1 MCTHYRVASDS
12 DVFYS
17 SATWSHSLLQ
27 TPPPRWRPCLTH
39 PTPHPLAPT
48 RLARRFLQRLMQR
61 LNLRAFGV
69 PRPGAHAS
77 PALTC
82 PAYSA
87 CDSRQTWT
95 CRGSARSSW
104 RCTEHAVQAS
114 APDRSLAEKQTGA
127 VCANGLQ
134 VLVLGGCTYVLLSV
148 GKISAGLADTLLPA
162 KVCDLAHNSLDL
174 HRTTAR

>member
-1 MCTHYRVASDS
+1 VCTHYRVASDS

-48 RLARRFLQRLMQR
+48 RLARRFLQLLMQR
-61 LNLRAFGV
+61 LNLRAFRV

-114 APDRSLAEKQTGA
+114 APDRSLAEILHERSKLSSPA
-127 VCANGLQ
+127 PAAH
-134 VLVLGGCTYVLLSV
+134 VLASREQCGPGTFLLS
-148 GKISAGLADTLLPA
+148 GFSAAVSRPPPTASFLL
-162 KVCDLAHNSLDL
+162 CDL
-174 HRTTAR
+174 